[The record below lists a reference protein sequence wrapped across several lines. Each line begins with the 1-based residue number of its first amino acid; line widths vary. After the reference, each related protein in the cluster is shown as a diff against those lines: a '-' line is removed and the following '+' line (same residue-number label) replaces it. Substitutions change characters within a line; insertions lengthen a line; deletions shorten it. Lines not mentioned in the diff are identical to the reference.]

1 MHMIQNCS
9 IYINTTFEEKR
20 KVPYNALLNINNENL
35 KCGQRVLEEKSG
47 IERYIKQKQMK
58 E

>member
-1 MHMIQNCS
+1 M
-9 IYINTTFEEKR
+9 EKR

-35 KCGQRVLEEKSG
+35 KYGQRVLEEKSG
-47 IERYIKQKQMK
+47 IERYIKQKRMK